1 MHVLRLKNPVGKK
14 GRALTI
20 GNFDGVHLGHQ
31 AMLRRLVTVADER
44 DLISTVII
52 FEPHPAEFFSPLD
65 APTRL
70 YGCREK
76 VMSFFDAGI
85 EQVVVLPF
93 NKKYSLML
101 AEDFVNDVLVST
113 LSVKWLLIGDD
124 FRFGFR
130 RSGDYDTLLKKSLEC
145 EFGLEATQSVTVEGA
160 RVSSTAVRDA
170 LASGD
175 LKSAEEMMGK
185 RYNVSGRVVQ
195 GDQIGRTLGYP
206 TANIHFGRSSFPLSG
221 VFTAYIDGPEFNQR
235 PALLS
240 VGKRPTVT
248 KSGHVC
254 IEVYLID
261 YSGDLYGQRLYVEVV
276 SKLRDQESFDN
287 TDTLIEAMKGDERQA
302 RQFFNIK

>member
-14 GRALTI
+14 DRALTI

-44 DLISTVII
+44 NLISTVII

-101 AEDFVNDVLVST
+101 AEDFVNDVLVSS

-130 RSGDYDTLLKKSLEC
+130 RNGDYDTLLKKSLEC
-145 EFGLEATQSVTVEGA
+145 EFGLEATQSVTVQGA

-175 LKSAEEMMGK
+175 LKSAEQMMGK
-185 RYNVSGRVVQ
+185 RYNVSGRVVR
-195 GDQIGRTLGYP
+195 GDQIGRMLGYP

-221 VFTAYIDGPEFNQR
+221 VFTAYIAGPEFNQR

-276 SKLRDQESFDN
+276 SKLRDQERFDN
-287 TDTLIEAMKGDERQA
+287 TDMLIEAMKGDERQA

>member
-1 MHVLRLKNPVGKK
+1 RLKNPVGKK

-44 DLISTVII
+44 NLISTVII
-52 FEPHPAEFFSPLD
+52 FEPHPAEFFSPLE

-70 YGCREK
+70 YGYREK
-76 VMSFFDAGI
+76 VMSFSDAGI

-113 LSVKWLLIGDD
+113 LCVKWLLIGDD

-130 RSGDYDTLLKKSLEC
+130 RGGDYDTLLEKSLEC
-145 EFGLEATQSVTVEGA
+145 EFELEATQSVTVAGE
-160 RVSSTAVRDA
+160 RVSSTAVRNA

-175 LKSAEEMMGK
+175 LKFAEEMMGK

-206 TANIHFGRSSFPLSG
+206 TANIHFGRASFPLSG

-261 YSGDLYGQRLYVEVV
+261 YTGDLYGQRLYVEVI
-276 SKLRDQESFDN
+276 SKLRDQETFDN
-287 TDTLIEAMKGDERQA
+287 TDTLIEAMKEDERQA